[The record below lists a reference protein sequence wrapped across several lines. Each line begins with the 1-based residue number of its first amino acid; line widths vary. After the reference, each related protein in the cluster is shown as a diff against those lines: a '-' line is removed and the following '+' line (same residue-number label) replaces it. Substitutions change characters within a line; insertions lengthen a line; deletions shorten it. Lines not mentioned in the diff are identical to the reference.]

1 MPDPDR
7 PDTDRFGDPSKEV
20 DEGALLFDPSG
31 PPDRDD
37 DDFFDAESPGKSRAG
52 FWGAAGLAVILV
64 GLFLLQFTGGQETE
78 TPQQEVVPL
87 VPEVPADT
95 TSRAALIPLPT
106 DSVAGPIES
115 SVRIAVRA
123 LGDGGNALGDTLVR
137 FSIETGGG
145 TLQSEEV
152 QTTAEGIAVN
162 FVRLPSRPGRTAVVA
177 SIPDSP
183 PHEASLTA
191 VALPGAPARIS
202 MVSGND
208 QEAEV
213 GGLVPDRL
221 YVGVVDGRGNPVPG
235 AVVTFRIGSG
245 EGQMAPAQTRADS
258 LGQASAIWRLGM
270 VEGEQTLVA
279 SVSSLDQQVTF
290 RATATPAQTL
300 EVDSRGR
307 AETEPVTVLRK
318 GFAVGVGHACVLEG
332 GNLRCRGADDRGQSS
347 PTGTLDFVA
356 VVAGSSHT
364 CALSST
370 GVASCWGANDQGQLG
385 DGTRNDR
392 STPTRVRTD
401 LRFSTLTTGE
411 KHTCG
416 LAGGGV
422 PLCWGE
428 NLSGQVGDGTRNDQ
442 MVPRTVGEGLG
453 FTEITAGSSHTCGRT
468 ASGNTFCWGANN
480 RGQLGDGSSGLDS
493 MTPTL
498 LQSTVSGLVAG
509 HEHSCGIASGQAHCW
524 GANTFG
530 QLGDG
535 TTDDRS
541 APTPVQG
548 LPGRPTQ
555 LAAGTVHT
563 CARLVDGRVFCWGQ
577 NFSGQVGDGTTQN
590 RASPVEVAGGLQFSE
605 IYAGG
610 AQTCG
615 VTTDGAQYCWGLNQ
629 SGQLGDGT
637 RVNRSTPTRVGG

>member
-1 MPDPDR
+1 MSDPDR
-7 PDTDRFGDPSKEV
+7 PDTDRFGDPSKEI
-20 DEGALLFDPSG
+20 DEGSLLFDPSG
-31 PPDRDD
+31 ATDRDD
-37 DDFFDAESPGKSRAG
+37 DDFFDPESPGKSKAA
-52 FWGAAGLAVILV
+52 FWAVAGLTVILV
-64 GLFLLQFTGGQETE
+64 GLFLLQLTDGRNTE
-78 TPQQEVVPL
+78 TPPQEVVEPL
-87 VPEVPADT
+87 VPEIPVDT

-123 LGDGGNALGDTLVR
+123 LGDGGSALGDTLIR
-137 FSIETGGG
+137 FTVETGDG
-145 TLQSEEV
+145 TLQSQEV
-152 QTTAEGIAVN
+152 RTTAEGIAVN
-162 FVRLPSRPGRTAVVA
+162 FVRLPTRPGPTTVVA

-183 PHEASLTA
+183 PHETSLTA
-191 VALPGAPARIS
+191 VALPGAPARLS
-202 MVSGND
+202 MASGNN

-221 YVGVVDGRGNPVPG
+221 FVTVLDSRGNPVPG
-235 AVVTFRIGSG
+235 AVVTFRVGSG
-245 EGQMAPAQTRADS
+245 EGQLAPAQTRADS

-270 VEGEQTLVA
+270 IEGEQTLVA
-279 SVSSLDQQVTF
+279 SVSSLDDQVTF
-290 RATATPAQTL
+290 RATATPAATL
-300 EVDSRGR
+300 ELDNSR
-307 AETEPVTVLRK
+307 AETEPVTVRPNR
-318 GFAVGVGHACVLEG
+318 FAVGVGHACILDG
-332 GNLRCRGADDRGQSS
+332 SGLACRGANDRGQSS
-347 PTGTLDFVA
+347 PTGSLGFVA
-356 VVAGSSHT
+356 IAAGASHT
-364 CALSST
+364 CALSSN

-392 STPTRVRTD
+392 SSPTRVRTD
-401 LRFSTLTTGE
+401 LRFSTLTAGE

-428 NLSGQVGDGTRNDQ
+428 NLSGQIGDGTRNDQ

-480 RGQLGDGSSGLDS
+480 RGQLGDGSSGLDR
-493 MTPTL
+493 MAPTR
-498 LQSTVSGLVAG
+498 LQSAVSGLVAG
-509 HEHSCGIASGQAHCW
+509 HEHSCGIAAGEARCW

-541 APTPVQG
+541 VPTAVQG
-548 LPGRPTQ
+548 LPGRPSQ

-563 CARLVDGRVFCWGQ
+563 CARLADGRAFCWGQ
-577 NFSGQVGDGTTQN
+577 NFSGQLGDGTTQN
-590 RASPVEVAGGLQFSE
+590 RTSPVEVAGGLRFSE
-605 IYAGG
+605 IHAGG

-615 VTTDGAQYCWGLNQ
+615 VTTDGARYCWGLNQ

-637 RVNRSTPTRVGG
+637 RANRSTPTRVGG